1 MERLADEGAEKTII
15 SDPTNI
21 LYLTGS
27 KIKPYE
33 RFLALVLDSKE
44 KKTTFILPS
53 LEKSVNTDQ
62 TIAKV
67 LFGDHEDPIGKLMDV
82 LDNTKTIG
90 VEKEYLSMSL
100 VEKVADRH
108 GDRLLDIGP
117 LVRNLRLCKN
127 SDEIENIKTAAAYG
141 DEILEEIKEYLL
153 PERTEKE
160 ITFDLIKRMSLKSG
174 VMLDEFVIQVLSG
187 INSANPH
194 GMGGDKKIEKGDP
207 ITIDF
212 GVNYSHYWSDCTRTF
227 FLGNPD
233 PRYKTIY
240 QVVLDAQ
247 KKAITQVRPGT
258 PICEVDMAAR
268 QVIEKAG
275 YGEFFIHRTG
285 HGIGLD
291 IHELPSVHGQN
302 KRILKEGMVITVE
315 PGIYLPSLGGVRI
328 EDDVVVNGEGCTV
341 LNAYPKDFEDM
352 IVVGF

>member
-1 MERLADEGAEKTII
+1 MERLAEEGVEKAII

-21 LYLTGS
+21 LYLAGA

-33 RFLALVLDSKE
+33 RFLALVLDSKK

-53 LEKSVNTDQ
+53 LEKSVNTDPA
-62 TIAKV
+62 IAKV
-67 LFGDHEDPIGKLMDV
+67 LYGDHEDPIDKLMDV
-82 LDNTKTIG
+82 LDNTETIG

-100 VEKVADRH
+100 AEKVADRH

-117 LVRNLRLCKN
+117 LVLDLRRYK
-127 SDEIENIKTAAAYG
+127 SPQEIENIQTAVDYG
-141 DEILEEIKEYLL
+141 DRILEEIKRYLR
-153 PERTEKE
+153 PGRTEKE
-160 ITFDLIKRMSLKSG
+160 ITFELMKRMSLKSG

-187 INSANPH
+187 INSENPH
-194 GMGGDKKIEKGDP
+194 GMAGDKKIEKGDP
-207 ITIDF
+207 ITIDL
-212 GVNYSHYWSDCTRTF
+212 GVNYAHYWSDCTRTF
-227 FLGNPD
+227 FLGLPD

-302 KRILKEGMVITVE
+302 KRILREGMVITVE
-315 PGIYLPSLGGVRI
+315 PGIYVPGLGGVRI
-328 EDDVVVNGEGCTV
+328 EDDVVANGEGCTV

-352 IVVGF
+352 LVSM